1 MKVETKFWTMMS
13 IFAVVIAAITLMLSS
28 CASSKSCHTK
38 GVYISK
44 DVKRAQAKP
53 KSY

>member
-1 MKVETKFWTMMS
+1 MKTENKFWAMVP
-13 IFAVVIAAITLMLSS
+13 IFAVAITVITLMLTS

-38 GVYISK
+38 GAYVSK

-53 KSY
+53 HAH